1 MGELIKKSDQ
11 NLPEET
17 KHRTELVLNQEKTL
31 YITPQ
36 TPGVDFRN
44 LLGQVVQYV
53 NIAEIVAEI
62 KVGTQF
68 VIQIPPEFQPDYDA
82 GEMFMMRNQKTG
94 KLWPSLVRIAENGRQ
109 EIVTPLP
116 VVEQEFFQ
124 GNPVQKLADGHHNL
138 LMQQQM
144 AQLTA
149 MVQDTYRL
157 VERIEHGQMDD
168 RIGRLEAGKNGLLL
182 AVSMPEGTE
191 RTMQIDSSRQNI
203 LVAQAQIGETI
214 KRRVEEFESVPK
226 LSIARFAKEMWHSGY
241 LASKTREVEEIQ
253 EYYDLYVNA
262 TKLLAASYI
271 MTGNLKTAE
280 ETFRLGEQYMRS
292 IDFSK
297 VKTIGYI
304 HSDAT
309 DMFYSAPDVFI
320 AAERHHYMI
329 EAKHYDYVA
338 IEVSGETLLEVLND
352 GRTEEIPE
360 TEAE

>member
-1 MGELIKKSDQ
+1 MGALIKKADQ

-124 GNPVQKLADGHHNL
+124 GNPVQKLADRHHNL

-182 AVSMPEGTE
+182 AMSMPEGTE

-203 LVAQAQIGETI
+203 FVAQAQIGKALE
-214 KRRVEEFESVPK
+214 RRAEEFEPIPK
-226 LSIARFAKEMWHSGY
+226 HSIARFAKEMWHSGY
-241 LASKTREVEEIQ
+241 LAFKTREVEDMQ
-253 EYYDLYVNA
+253 EYYALYVNA
-262 TKLLAASYI
+262 TKLLAASYV

-280 ETFRLGEQYMRS
+280 ETFRLGEQFMSS

-304 HSDAT
+304 HGDAT
-309 DMFYSAPDVFI
+309 DMFYSSPDIFI
-320 AAERHHYMI
+320 AAERQQYML

-360 TEAE
+360 AKAE